1 MQNVQTIQETAA
13 IMPLLSSSSA
23 LKNLSHLMS
32 SLNLHS
38 VKIVKGKYGARFNA
52 VSLDNHID
60 GANKTNVKA
69 FTSITNQV
77 LRRYLSKPLLSS
89 QVKASRGK
97 KKQNINQFLADEKA
111 SREFIEAIGAHIDA
125 DTVLFYFEQ
134 TGLDSSLPVPGIVH
148 TTYIEVTIDAIFD
161 ACNNIKTN
169 IIPQARAKAMQSRA
183 SRLQ

>member
-1 MQNVQTIQETAA
+1 MQNVQTIQNTAA
-13 IMPLLSSSSA
+13 IMPLLSTSSA

-38 VKIVKGKYGARFNA
+38 VKIVKGKYGAKFTSA
-52 VSLDNHID
+52 YLDNHID
-60 GANKTNVKA
+60 GASKTNVQA
-69 FTSITNQV
+69 FTSITNQL
-77 LRRYLSKPLLSS
+77 LRNYLSRPLLSS

-111 SREFIEAIGAHIDA
+111 SGEFIEAIGTHIDA
-125 DTVLFYFEQ
+125 DTVLYYFEQ
-134 TGLDSSLPVPGIVH
+134 TGLDASLPVPGIVS
-148 TTYIEVTIDAIFD
+148 TGYIEVTIDAIFD

-169 IIPQARAKAMQSRA
+169 IIPQARAHAMQSRA